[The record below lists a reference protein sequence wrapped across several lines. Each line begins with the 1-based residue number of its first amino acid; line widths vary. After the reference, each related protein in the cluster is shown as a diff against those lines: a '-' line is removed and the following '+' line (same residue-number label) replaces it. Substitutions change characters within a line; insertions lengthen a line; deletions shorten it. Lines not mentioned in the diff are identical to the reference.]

1 RKVTKNRGHF
11 PSTEAAVKL
20 LWLAICNIEDKR
32 ALEREKER
40 GKPAS
45 QRRASGRLVEGQTVT
60 NWKQALAQLTAAY
73 PDRINPYLCTP
84 PLHRPVDRPTDTASP
99 GRSEIDTIAR
109 KGNSVNSPMMIRGMW
124 IRFRRTFIEVGT
136 LRRAT
141 CPEGRGVNGGRWP
154 ERLSKGPP
162 EEPSAAF

>member
-1 RKVTKNRGHF
+1 KNRGHF

-45 QRRASGRLVEGQTVT
+45 QRRASGRLVEGQVVT

-84 PLHRPVDRPTDTASP
+84 RLHRSVDRPRDRALTHARLI
-99 GRSEIDTIAR
+99 GRPQQREGGDGDVQPEPTGR
-109 KGNSVNSPMMIRGMW
+109 DRDPL
-124 IRFRRTFIEVGT
+124 EVQS
-136 LRRAT
+136 
-141 CPEGRGVNGGRWP
+141 C
-154 ERLSKGPP
+154 
-162 EEPSAAF
+162 

>member
-1 RKVTKNRGHF
+1 M
-11 PSTEAAVKL
+11 
-20 LWLAICNIEDKR
+20 
-32 ALEREKER
+32 
-40 GKPAS
+40 
-45 QRRASGRLVEGQTVT
+45 SG
-60 NWKQALAQLTAAY
+60 
-73 PDRINPYLCTP
+73 
-84 PLHRPVDRPTDTASP
+84 TDTASP

-154 ERLSKGPP
+154 ERLSKGPRS
-162 EEPSAAF
+162 EEHTSELQSRGHLVCRLLLEQKKKILPYD